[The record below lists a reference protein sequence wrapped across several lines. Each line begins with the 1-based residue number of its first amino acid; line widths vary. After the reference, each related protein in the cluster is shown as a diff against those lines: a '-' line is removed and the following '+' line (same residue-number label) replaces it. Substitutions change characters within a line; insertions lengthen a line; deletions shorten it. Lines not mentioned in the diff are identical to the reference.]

1 MNRDDIEILA
11 RERRYGGF
19 LKVEE
24 FRLRHRLF
32 AGGWSPAISREL
44 MERGHAVAA
53 ALYDPVREQLVLIE
67 QFRIGAYAAGEAP
80 WMVECVA
87 GMRKADEDPIEVVKR
102 EVKEETG
109 LDVHEIEFACRTMA
123 SPGGTSE
130 CCDIF
135 VARVDAR
142 HAGGIHGLAHE
153 GEDIRVLVE
162 DFDDAYASFFDGRRL
177 GSAFTLL
184 ALQALAL
191 NRARLRATWL
201 GTKETQT

>member
-1 MNRDDIEILA
+1 MTRDDVEILS
-11 RERRYGGF
+11 RTEKYKGF

-24 FRLRHRLF
+24 YRLRHRLF
-32 AGGWSPAISREL
+32 AGGWSPPISREL

-53 ALYDPVREQLVLIE
+53 VLYDPLRERLVLIE

-87 GMRKADEDPIEVVKR
+87 GMRKAHEKAEDVVAR
-102 EVKEETG
+102 EIKEETG
-109 LDVHEIEFACRTMA
+109 LDMLALAPIGRTMA

-135 VARVDAR
+135 VAKVDSR
-142 HAGGIHGLAHE
+142 NAGGVHGLEHE
-153 GEDIRVLVE
+153 GEDIRVVAE
-162 DFDDAYASFFDGRRL
+162 DFDDAFASFFDGRRL

-184 ALQALAL
+184 ALQGLAL
-191 NRARLRATWL
+191 NRARLRAQWL
-201 GTKETQT
+201 KETP

>member
-1 MNRDDIEILA
+1 MTRDDIEILSKSD
-11 RERRYGGF
+11 RYKGF

-24 FRLRHRLF
+24 YRLRHKLF
-32 AGGWSPAISREL
+32 AGGWSPPISREL

-53 ALYDPVREQLVLIE
+53 TLYDPVRESVVLIE

-87 GMRKADEDPIEVVKR
+87 GMRKTGEDPVAVVRR
-102 EVKEETG
+102 EIKEETG
-109 LDVHEIEFACRTMA
+109 LDMLAFEHMGRTMA

-130 CCDIF
+130 CCDLY
-135 VARVDAR
+135 VAKVDSRDA
-142 HAGGIHGLAHE
+142 AGIHGLEHE

-162 DFDDAYASFFDGRRL
+162 DFDDAFASFFDGRRL

-184 ALQALAL
+184 SLQALAL
-191 NRARLRATWL
+191 NRARLRAHWL
-201 GTKETQT
+201 KESNT

>member
-1 MNRDDIEILA
+1 MTRDDIEILS
-11 RERRYGGF
+11 RSERYKGF

-24 FRLRHRLF
+24 YRLRHKLF
-32 AGGWSPAISREL
+32 AGGWSPPISREL

-53 ALYDPVREQLVLIE
+53 TLYDPVRESVVLIE

-87 GMRKADEDPIEVVKR
+87 GMRKKSEYPVDVVRR
-102 EVKEETG
+102 EIKEETG
-109 LDVHEIEFACRTMA
+109 LDMLAIEHMGRTMA

-130 CCDIF
+130 CCDLF
-135 VARVDAR
+135 VAKVDSRA
-142 HAGGIHGLAHE
+142 AGGVHGLEHE

-162 DFDDAYASFFDGRRL
+162 DFDDAFASFFDGRRL

-184 ALQALAL
+184 SLQALAL
-191 NRARLRATWL
+191 NRARLRAQWL
-201 GTKETQT
+201 KESST

>member
-1 MNRDDIEILA
+1 MTRDDIEILSKSD
-11 RERRYGGF
+11 RYKGF

-24 FRLRHRLF
+24 YRLRHKLF

-53 ALYDPVREQLVLIE
+53 TLYDPVRESVVLIE

-87 GMRKADEDPIEVVKR
+87 GMRKAGEDPVAVVRR
-102 EVKEETG
+102 EIKEETG
-109 LDVHEIEFACRTMA
+109 LDMFAFEHMGRTMA

-130 CCDIF
+130 CCDLY
-135 VARVDAR
+135 VAKVDSRNA
-142 HAGGIHGLAHE
+142 AGIHGLEHE

-162 DFDDAYASFFDGRRL
+162 DFDDAFASFFDGRRL

-184 ALQALAL
+184 SLQALAL
-191 NRARLRATWL
+191 NRARLRAQWL
-201 GTKETQT
+201 KESNT